1 MNMSM
6 NTIRRNSGGKLT
18 SSLLLQSSPSHH
30 SKVYKLKVPM
40 SYSLFPLWFTKFL
53 YYTCLPLS
61 LCVNCFQR
69 TVSTISYSNNSS
81 TSSNLEDNERCSV
94 NRGITCTNTWFQ
106 PFWNERYL
114 IAIGSYLYKF
124 QPNSTTTTPINI
136 TSASTNTTST
146 NTTHTNPNTDKMT
159 IKGSPLPLDQ
169 LSMSLTSQTQFGI
182 IDHHHHHHHRTTT
195 LPSHPQCNG
204 YFYITYNCKT
214 NYYAT
219 STREDAI
226 TWINTLNQLKQETI
240 TRQMGHAKYKG
251 YEDKYVY
258 LDMLALR
265 LSEKKHRI
273 KERLRR
279 GSRSDMMEMV
289 NVMDLH
295 GDHSA
300 FSNDDGGM
308 TTTSMGMGY
317 YS

>member
-1 MNMSM
+1 MSNPLIRRRHTNNNNTNSNSNTNSNTTIMSM

-69 TVSTISYSNNSS
+69 TVS
-81 TSSNLEDNERCSV
+81 SNLEDNERCSRIN
-94 NRGITCTNTWFQ
+94 NRITCTNTWFQ

-136 TSASTNTTST
+136 TSASTNTTSI
-146 NTTHTNPNTDKMT
+146 NTTHTIQNTADKMT

-182 IDHHHHHHHRTTT
+182 IDHHHHHHHHQ
-195 LPSHPQCNG
+195 LLVEEISQPHQP
-204 YFYITYNCKT
+204 
-214 NYYAT
+214 
-219 STREDAI
+219 
-226 TWINTLNQLKQETI
+226 LKQ
-240 TRQMGHAKYKG
+240 
-251 YEDKYVY
+251 
-258 LDMLALR
+258 
-265 LSEKKHRI
+265 KKP
-273 KERLRR
+273 KRR
-279 GSRSDMMEMV
+279 
-289 NVMDLH
+289 NNHLH
-295 GDHSA
+295 
-300 FSNDDGGM
+300 
-308 TTTSMGMGY
+308 
-317 YS
+317 